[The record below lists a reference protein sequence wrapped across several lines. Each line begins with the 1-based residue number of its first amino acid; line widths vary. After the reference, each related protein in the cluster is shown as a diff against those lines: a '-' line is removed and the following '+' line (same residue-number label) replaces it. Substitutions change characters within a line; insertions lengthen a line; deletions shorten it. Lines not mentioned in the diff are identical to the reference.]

1 MTRLYLASPFPPLE
15 CANTA
20 PGAGENSRTL
30 DGPVRSRPLAADMAQ
45 VTKKSRAGKTDP
57 FGTGKILVSDCLVP
71 HRARTP
77 A

>member
-1 MTRLYLASPFPPLE
+1 MAPA
-15 CANTA
+15 CAN
-20 PGAGENSRTL
+20 SRTTL
-30 DGPVRSRPLAADMAQ
+30 DGPVSSRPLAADMAQ